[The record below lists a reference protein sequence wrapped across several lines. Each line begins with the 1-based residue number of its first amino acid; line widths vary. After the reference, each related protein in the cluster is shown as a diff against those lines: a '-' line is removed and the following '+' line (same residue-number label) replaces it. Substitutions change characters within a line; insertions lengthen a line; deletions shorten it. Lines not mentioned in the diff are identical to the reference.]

1 MRSMKKLTSSFMGSS
16 NFYFGYLPESR
27 RADRRLFYLT
37 VPWERYLCTFT
48 PRMSRKTVLIL
59 GANSDVAKQAIRLY
73 VARGYFVIAASRS
86 VQQLLEFLND
96 HAITSSQVDVRYFDA
111 AAFETHPKFYAD
123 LPTKP
128 NIVLYAA
135 GFLRDNEKA
144 LLDWEGTFQMMKV
157 HYCGAVSIL
166 NIIATDRGNAA
177 LERIVGLSS
186 LSGVRG
192 RKSNFIYG
200 STKSAF
206 TQYLAG
212 LRQYLFARKITVNVV
227 VAGYIR
233 SKMAQGLDLPESL
246 MLEPS
251 FIAKAVV
258 GAGRSFTIVPGFK
271 WKMIYHI
278 LRALPEQLVAKL
290 P

>member
-1 MRSMKKLTSSFMGSS
+1 
-16 NFYFGYLPESR
+16 
-27 RADRRLFYLT
+27 
-37 VPWERYLCTFT
+37 
-48 PRMSRKTVLIL
+48 MSDKKTVLIL
-59 GANSDVAKQAIRLY
+59 GANSDVAKEMIVLY
-73 VARGYFVIAASRS
+73 VQQGYDVVAASRS
-86 VQQLLEFLND
+86 TTALHDFLRARTIADNR
-96 HAITSSQVDVRYFDA
+96 VNVVYFDA
-111 AAFETHPKFYAD
+111 TAFATHRNFYES
-123 LPTKP
+123 LPVKP
-128 NIVLYAA
+128 AIVVYAA
-135 GFLRDNEKA
+135 GFLKNNEEA
-144 LLDWEGTFQMMKV
+144 LRDWEGTYQMMNV

-166 NIIATDRGNAA
+166 NIIAMDTYNKA
-177 LERIVGLSS
+177 LERIIGLSS

-212 LRQYLFARKITVNVV
+212 MRQYLFARGIRVHVV

-233 SKMAQGLDLPESL
+233 SKMTAGLDLPESL

-251 FIAKAVV
+251 FIARAAVDTRR
-258 GAGRSFTIVPGFK
+258 AFIIVPGFK

-278 LRALPEQLVAKL
+278 LRLLPEQLVARL